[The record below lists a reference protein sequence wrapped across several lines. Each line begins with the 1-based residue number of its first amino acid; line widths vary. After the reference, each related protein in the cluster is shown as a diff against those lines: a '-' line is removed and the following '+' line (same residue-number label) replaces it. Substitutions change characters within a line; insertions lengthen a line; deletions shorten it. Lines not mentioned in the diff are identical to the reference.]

1 MQLFYSVLTLA
12 VRAFHGEHDFCN
24 RLVILSATVSWDCF
38 QIPSVC
44 PKSSSI
50 SACIHQYSLS
60 HSLSLSLPLRG
71 TAKRTASQR
80 EPCVTR
86 FHKQR
91 QLRNIRAA
99 ETVRT
104 LLAFFLPKQLR
115 KLKQPCPPRQVTCDA
130 FEVNERARG
139 ELTGPCDVW

>member
-44 PKSSSI
+44 PQSSSI

-60 HSLSLSLPLRG
+60 LSLSLSLPPSLSLSGALLLNCERALAVYTG
-71 TAKRTASQR
+71 KRTASQR

-86 FHKQR
+86 FPQTT
-91 QLRNIRAA
+91 
-99 ETVRT
+99 TVEKHTRRRDGSNT
-104 LLAFFLPKQLR
+104 PCFLPPKTAPKTETALSATSGY
-115 KLKQPCPPRQVTCDA
+115 L
-130 FEVNERARG
+130 
-139 ELTGPCDVW
+139 